1 MWGHSTCSLRIVSA
15 HSTYP
20 CKHTHR
26 HTHTIFESPQ
36 MQSFLLVRIR
46 DLISTGPRQRAATVN
61 IWFYLNYTTWDLLK
75 PWLKHLS
82 CKNAHS
88 WKRTDMQ
95 SWCLCSLAV
104 CELSYMWTC
113 YPCETLTLI
122 VKLITFHHFLF
133 VKKKNLSGHTFSGIC
148 WKQTSWDMSTR
159 DSSHYF
165 WVHSVPFVFLFV
177 QYKHAILARA
187 LQLLAGPQPQD
198 ANTLAC
204 LVILYH
210 C

>member
-15 HSTYP
+15 HSTNP

-133 VKKKNLSGHTFSGIC
+133 VKKKKIC
-148 WKQTSWDMSTR
+148 
-159 DSSHYF
+159 
-165 WVHSVPFVFLFV
+165 
-177 QYKHAILARA
+177 LARPVLEYVGSRRA
-187 LQLLAGPQPQD
+187 GIWAQETVPIISECILSLLSFYLY
-198 ANTLAC
+198 NTNM
-204 LVILYH
+204 LY
-210 C
+210 

>member
-1 MWGHSTCSLRIVSA
+1 
-15 HSTYP
+15 
-20 CKHTHR
+20 
-26 HTHTIFESPQ
+26 
-36 MQSFLLVRIR
+36 MQSFLLVTIR

-133 VKKKNLSGHTFSGIC
+133 VKKKKSVWPDLFWNMLEADELGYEHKRQFPLFLSAFCPFCLFICTIQTCYISQSFAAAGWSSATRCKHTC
-148 WKQTSWDMSTR
+148 LPC
-159 DSSHYF
+159 DSLS
-165 WVHSVPFVFLFV
+165 
-177 QYKHAILARA
+177 
-187 LQLLAGPQPQD
+187 LLVRMCDVTP
-198 ANTLAC
+198 
-204 LVILYH
+204 
-210 C
+210 